1 MDRTDKQLILF
12 ILCIA
17 AVAIILLVT
26 AFAIKP

>member
-12 ILCIA
+12 ILCIVV
-17 AVAIILLVT
+17 VAIILLVT